1 MENLSKVQE
10 LINAKADKRLK
21 DDIRDIHNVL
31 CNGKGGRLLGEIKIN
46 IGTSEEPL
54 ITYLNYILNEDRLG
68 SIVFESHKERYRDE
82 ESKEFL
88 KKVESL
94 REDVDN
100 LLDNQFNN

>member
-10 LINAKADKRLK
+10 LINAKADKRLE
-21 DDIRDIHNVL
+21 DDICAIRNML
-31 CNGKGGRLLGEIKIN
+31 YTGKGGRLLGEIKIN
-46 IGTSEEPL
+46 IGTSENP
-54 ITYLNYILNEDRLG
+54 IIIYLSNVLNHDRLG
-68 SIVFESHKERYRDE
+68 EKVFEANKERYRDE